1 MCYCVYSKTLCLLNL
16 YFSLSY
22 SCHLLLGEVENALQ
36 YFTNCLEAGA
46 GVCLDRR
53 IIIDAADGQSK
64 AQVLL

>member
-1 MCYCVYSKTLCLLNL
+1 MLLCVFLDVICLLNL

-22 SCHLLLGEVENALQ
+22 SCHLLLGEVENAQQ